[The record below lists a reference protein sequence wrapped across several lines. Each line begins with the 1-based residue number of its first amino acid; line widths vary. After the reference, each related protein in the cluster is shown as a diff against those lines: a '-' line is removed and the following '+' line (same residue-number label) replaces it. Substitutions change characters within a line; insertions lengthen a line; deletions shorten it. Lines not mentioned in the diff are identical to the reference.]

1 MQIDKELYR
10 KAYASLREWS
20 EAERL
25 ERIRDARRLT
35 PHERW
40 QQFVGLVSFGL
51 RVAPPESERLHD
63 QKMAAL
69 DRYYERVRRMEA
81 RRGAHGKAT

>member
-1 MQIDKELYR
+1 VKIDKELYR
-10 KAYASLREWS
+10 KAYAALREWS
-20 EAERL
+20 EAERI

-35 PHERW
+35 PQERW
-40 QQFVGLVSFGL
+40 QQFVDLVDFGL
-51 RVAPPESERLHD
+51 RIAPPESERLRD

-81 RRGAHGKAT
+81 GRHARGKAS